1 MKEPTSTIQSRWA
14 KRSLKQQ
21 LIDKFMSEYGYEKG
35 PIVAEA
41 IVDDIMTLIDEQYS
55 TKMPPRYVNWPAVPI
70 NNGRPGKSKAPQV
83 RNLVNVRLQIV
94 TDDEVAL
101 LDDPDLCRHQKARR
115 TFNQQRFARWCQEAY
130 QQGGVLTLLEL
141 SLLSGLSANRIGVI
155 IREYERE
162 QHTIV
167 PIRGTVHDLGSSV
180 THKIE
185 VIRRFLRGQSPADIA
200 FELNH
205 HQSSVD
211 AYIKGY
217 ERIRKLAQRFPAD
230 DIPTLAGCGQSLVRE
245 YLELIRLYEPTLQL
259 CSETVITSTSTSL

>member
-1 MKEPTSTIQSRWA
+1 MKESTGDHQSRWA

-21 LIDKFMSEYGYEKG
+21 MIDKFLNEYGYEKG
-35 PIVAEA
+35 PLVAEA
-41 IVDDIMTLIDEQYS
+41 IVDDIMTLVDEQYS
-55 TKMPPRYVNWPAVPI
+55 TKMPPRYVNWPTVPVI
-70 NNGRPGKSKAPQV
+70 NGRPGKSKAPQV

-101 LDDPDLCRHQKARR
+101 LDDPGLRRQQQARR

-155 IREYERE
+155 IRDYEKE

-180 THKIE
+180 THKVE

-200 FELNH
+200 RELDH

-217 ERIRKLAQRFPAD
+217 ERIRKLAQRFPPD
-230 DIPTLAGCGQSLVRE
+230 DIPSLAGCGQSLVRE
-245 YLELIRLYEPTLQL
+245 YTEIIRKYEPDLTLY
-259 CSETVITSTSTSL
+259 SHTSATLSDS